1 VSREGR
7 AALVGHTGF
16 VGGTLLREHRFHE
29 TFNSSNIE
37 TIAGR
42 TFDLLVVAGA
52 PAEKWKAN
60 ADPARDE
67 VSVRRL
73 MDALEEVHARKV
85 VLISTVD
92 VFAAPRAVYEDSPV
106 PLAGLHAYGR
116 NRRALEALVA
126 ARFDATIVRLP
137 GLYGPGL
144 KKNVVF
150 DFLHEDALDR
160 IDSRSEFQFYD
171 VRRLWRDVETALREG
186 LELVHLPPA
195 PVSVATV
202 ARIVFDRDFRNE
214 VTAGPARYDMRT
226 RHAARFGGS
235 GDYIED
241 TAAELAG
248 LAGFVRAFRAQG
260 ARYDPTTPAGPSGVA
275 GGT

>member
-1 VSREGR
+1 
-7 AALVGHTGF
+7 VGHTGF
-16 VGGTLLREHRFHE
+16 VGSTLVREHRFHE

-37 TIAGR
+37 TISGR
-42 TFDLLVVAGA
+42 TFDLLVIAGA

-60 ADPARDE
+60 ADPASDE
-67 VSVRRL
+67 LNIRRL
-73 MDALEEVHARKV
+73 TDALDRAVAHKV

-92 VFAAPRAVYEDSPV
+92 VFDAPRAVYEDSPV
-106 PLAGLHAYGR
+106 TLAGLQAYGR
-116 NRRALEALVA
+116 NRRVLEEVVA

-150 DFLHEDALDR
+150 DFLHENAVDR

-171 VRRLWRDVETALREG
+171 VRRLWRDVRAALGEG
-186 LELVHLPPA
+186 VKLVHLPPA

-202 ARIVFDRDFRNE
+202 ARVVFDRDFRNE
-214 VTAGPARYDMRT
+214 LVAEPARYDVRT
-226 RHAARFGGS
+226 RYAALFCGT

-241 TAAELAG
+241 AAAELAG
-248 LAGFVRAFRAQG
+248 LARFVRAARARG
-260 ARYDPTTPAGPSGVA
+260 ARSDPTTPAGPSGVA

>member
-1 VSREGR
+1 
-7 AALVGHTGF
+7 VGHTGF
-16 VGGTLLREHRFHE
+16 VGGTLVREHRFHE

-37 TIAGR
+37 TISGR
-42 TFDLLVVAGA
+42 TFDLLVIAGA

-60 ADPARDE
+60 ADPVSDE
-67 VSVRRL
+67 LNIRRL
-73 MDALEEVHARKV
+73 AHALERAAAHKV

-92 VFAAPRAVYEDSPV
+92 VFEAPRADYEDTPV

-116 NRRALEALVA
+116 NRRALEELVA

-150 DFLHEDALDR
+150 DFLHENAIER

-171 VRRLWRDVETALREG
+171 LRRLWRDVRTALHEG
-186 LELVHLPPA
+186 LELVHLSPA
-195 PVSVATV
+195 PVSVATL
-202 ARIVFDRDFRNE
+202 ARVVFDRDFRNE
-214 VTAGPARYDMRT
+214 LMAEPVRYDVRT
-226 RHAARFGGS
+226 RYATLFGGT

-241 TAAELAG
+241 TATELAG
-248 LAGFVRAFRAQG
+248 LARFVRATRAHG
-260 ARYDPTTPAGPSGVA
+260 ARSDRANPPGPSGVTS
-275 GGT
+275 GT